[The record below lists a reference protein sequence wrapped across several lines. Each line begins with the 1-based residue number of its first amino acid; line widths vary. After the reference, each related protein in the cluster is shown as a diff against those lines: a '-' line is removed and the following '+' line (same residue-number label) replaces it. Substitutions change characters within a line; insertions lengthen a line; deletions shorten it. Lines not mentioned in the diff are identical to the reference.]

1 MLVDPSDKVQS
12 SYDFLVSVEEHILSK
27 LKDGAAL
34 KDVYDSAVN
43 KVKKERPELAD
54 KLTKNFGFSMGIEF
68 RYVQFLPI
76 DVQGVPAPNG
86 PTFCIHQSRPYIS
99 HMSLQNIVQ
108 EEFGHPVHQLC
119 KLPLY

>member
-68 RYVQFLPI
+68 RDVQFL
-76 DVQGVPAPNG
+76 
-86 PTFCIHQSRPYIS
+86 H
-99 HMSLQNIVQ
+99 
-108 EEFGHPVHQLC
+108 
-119 KLPLY
+119 